1 MSNTL
6 KSKKKPELQALAAEL
21 GIETDGSKSDL
32 ESRILRYLSDHVELK
47 GDSKFT
53 KYFAS
58 IPGPDSPGQV
68 VQGSQRRRSIAAKKT
83 TDMGETV
90 SKALTRYEHEGNSC
104 FHLYLWVEA
113 NLCVFSD
120 EEGVMGIEVVK
131 KSKRAATSAAKTSE
145 SKTRDILA
153 NIPGAVPS
161 PSRVSNQ
168 IELATS
174 HLVRRARS
182 ASTSLQLHQVTS
194 RVPIV
199 RRAVSNVVSVDGI
212 VTVVELLLLL
222 SKLIP
227 CTYPVFAPYP
237 KHILTSRFSYIF
249 LES

>member
-21 GIETDGSKSDL
+21 GIDTDGSKSDL
-32 ESRILRYLSDHVELK
+32 EARILLYLSGHVELK

-58 IPGPDSPGQV
+58 IPGSESPGQLA
-68 VQGSQRRRSIAAKKT
+68 QGSQRRRSIAAKKT

-90 SKALTRYEHEGNSC
+90 SKGLTRYEHRGNSR
-104 FHLYLWVEA
+104 LRLSWWMEA

-120 EEGVMGIEVVK
+120 EEGVSGIEVVK
-131 KSKRAATSAAKTSE
+131 KSKRAATSATKSAE

-153 NIPGAVPS
+153 NMPSAVPS

-199 RRAVSNVVSVDGI
+199 RQAISNVVSVDGI
-212 VTVVELLLLL
+212 LTVAELLLLL
-222 SKLIP
+222 NKLIP
-227 CTYPVFAPYP
+227 CTYPVFSHYP
-237 KHILTSRFSYIF
+237 RNISNLS
-249 LES
+249 L